1 MIRLTRTNSVNK
13 DFIRLIKDLDAYLEV
28 SDGEEHSFY
37 SQFNKVDLIKHVVLA
52 SYNEIIIACGA
63 IKQYD
68 SKTMEI
74 KRMFTSSDYRGKG
87 IAGLIL
93 VELQNWTKE
102 MGFENCI
109 LETGKRQREAIR
121 LYKKSGYEVIKN
133 YGQYAGIE
141 DSICFMKNLNKI

>member
-1 MIRLTRTNSVNK
+1 MIRLTRTNSINK

-28 SDGEEHSFY
+28 SDGKEHSFY

-121 LYKKSGYEVIKN
+121 LYKKSGYEVITN

-141 DSICFMKNLNKI
+141 DSICFMKNLDKI

>member
-1 MIRLTRTNSVNK
+1 MIRLIRTNSVNK
-13 DFIRLIKDLDAYLEV
+13 DFIRLIKDLDAYLAV

-37 SQFNKVDLIKHVVLA
+37 AQFNKLDLIKHVVLA

-68 SKTMEI
+68 QKTMEI

-87 IAGLIL
+87 VAGLIL
-93 VELQNWTKE
+93 IELQNWTNE

-109 LETGKRQREAIR
+109 LETGKRQIEAIR
-121 LYKKSGYEVIKN
+121 LYKKSGYEVITN
-133 YGQYAGIE
+133 YGQYAGME
-141 DSICFMKNLNKI
+141 DSICFMKKVR

>member
-1 MIRLTRTNSVNK
+1 MIRLIRTNSVNK
-13 DFIRLIKDLDAYLEV
+13 DFIRLIKDLDAYLAV

-37 SQFNKVDLIKHVVLA
+37 AQFNKLDLIKHVVLA

-68 SKTMEI
+68 QKTMEI

-93 VELQNWTKE
+93 IELENWAKE

-109 LETGKRQREAIR
+109 LETGKRQIEAIR
-121 LYKKSGYEVIKN
+121 LYKKIGYEVITN
-133 YGQYAGIE
+133 YGQYAGME
-141 DSICFMKNLNKI
+141 DSICFMKKVR

>member
-1 MIRLTRTNSVNK
+1 MIRLIRTNYVNK
-13 DFIRLIKDLDAYLEV
+13 DFIRLIKDLDAYLAV

-37 SQFNKVDLIKHVVLA
+37 AQFNKLDLIKHVVLA

-68 SKTMEI
+68 QKTMEI

-87 IAGLIL
+87 VAGLIL
-93 VELQNWTKE
+93 IELQNWTNE

-109 LETGKRQREAIR
+109 LETGKRQIEAIR
-121 LYKKSGYEVIKN
+121 LYKKSGYEVITN
-133 YGQYAGIE
+133 YGQYAGME
-141 DSICFMKNLNKI
+141 DSICFMKKVQ

>member
-1 MIRLTRTNSVNK
+1 MIRLIRTDSVNK
-13 DFIRLIKDLDAYLEV
+13 DFIRLIKDLDAYLAV

-37 SQFNKVDLIKHVVLA
+37 AQFNKLDLIKHVVLA

-63 IKQYD
+63 IKKYD
-68 SKTMEI
+68 QKTMEI

-93 VELQNWTKE
+93 IELQNWTNE

-109 LETGKRQREAIR
+109 LETGKRQIEAIR
-121 LYKKSGYEVIKN
+121 LYKKSGYEVITN
-133 YGQYAGIE
+133 YGQYAGME
-141 DSICFMKNLNKI
+141 DSICFMKKVQ

>member
-1 MIRLTRTNSVNK
+1 MIRLIRTNSVNK
-13 DFIRLIKDLDAYLEV
+13 DFIRLIKDLDAYLAV
-28 SDGEEHSFY
+28 SDGEDHSFY
-37 SQFNKVDLIKHVVLA
+37 AQFNKVDLIKHVVLA

-68 SKTMEI
+68 PKTMEI

-93 VELQNWTKE
+93 IELENWAKE

-109 LETGKRQREAIR
+109 LETGKRQIEAIR
-121 LYKKSGYEVIKN
+121 LYKKSGYEVITN
-133 YGQYAGIE
+133 YGQYAGME
-141 DSICFMKNLNKI
+141 DSICFMKKVR

>member
-1 MIRLTRTNSVNK
+1 MIRLIRTDSVNK
-13 DFIRLIKDLDAYLEV
+13 DFIRLIKDLDAYLAV

-37 SQFNKVDLIKHVVLA
+37 AQFNKLDLIKHVVLA

-68 SKTMEI
+68 PKTMEI

-93 VELQNWTKE
+93 IELQNWTKE

-109 LETGKRQREAIR
+109 LETGKRQIEAIR
-121 LYKKSGYEVIKN
+121 LYKKSGYEIITN
-133 YGQYAGIE
+133 YGQYAGME
-141 DSICFMKNLNKI
+141 DSICFMKKVQ

>member
-1 MIRLTRTNSVNK
+1 MIRLIRTNSVNK
-13 DFIRLIKDLDAYLEV
+13 DFIRLIKDLDAYLAV
-28 SDGEEHSFY
+28 SDGEDHSFY
-37 SQFNKVDLIKHVVLA
+37 AQFNKVDLIKHVVLA

-68 SKTMEI
+68 PKTMEI

-93 VELQNWTKE
+93 IELQNWTKE

-109 LETGKRQREAIR
+109 LETGKRQREAIS
-121 LYKKSGYEVIKN
+121 LYQKSGYEVITN
-133 YGQYAGIE
+133 YGQYAGME
-141 DSICFMKNLNKI
+141 DSICFMKKVQ

>member
-1 MIRLTRTNSVNK
+1 MIRLIRTNSVNK
-13 DFIRLIKDLDAYLEV
+13 DFIRLIKDLDAYLAV

-37 SQFNKVDLIKHVVLA
+37 AQFNKVDLIKHVVLA

-68 SKTMEI
+68 PQTMEI

-87 IAGLIL
+87 VAGLIL
-93 VELQNWTKE
+93 IELQNWTNE

-109 LETGKRQREAIR
+109 LETGKRQIEAIR
-121 LYKKSGYEVIKN
+121 LYKKSGYEVITN
-133 YGQYAGIE
+133 YGQYAGME
-141 DSICFMKNLNKI
+141 DSICFMKKVQ

>member
-1 MIRLTRTNSVNK
+1 MIRLIRTNSVNK
-13 DFIRLIKDLDAYLEV
+13 DFIRLIKDLDAYLAV

-37 SQFNKVDLIKHVVLA
+37 AQFNKVDLIKHVVLA

-68 SKTMEI
+68 PKTMEI

-93 VELQNWTKE
+93 IELQNWTKE

-121 LYKKSGYEVIKN
+121 LYKKSGYEVITN
-133 YGQYAGIE
+133 YGQYAGME
-141 DSICFMKNLNKI
+141 DSICFMKKV

>member
-1 MIRLTRTNSVNK
+1 MIRLIRTDSVNK
-13 DFIRLIKDLDAYLEV
+13 DFIRLIKDLDAYLAV

-37 SQFNKVDLIKHVVLA
+37 AQFNKVDLIKHVVLA
-52 SYNEIIIACGA
+52 SYNEITIACGA

-68 SKTMEI
+68 PKTMEI

-93 VELQNWTKE
+93 IELQNWTKE

-121 LYKKSGYEVIKN
+121 LYKKSGYEVITN
-133 YGQYAGIE
+133 YGQYAGME
-141 DSICFMKNLNKI
+141 DSICFMKKV

>member
-1 MIRLTRTNSVNK
+1 MIRLIRTNSVNK
-13 DFIRLIKDLDAYLEV
+13 DFIRLIKDLDAYLAV

-37 SQFNKVDLIKHVVLA
+37 AQFNKLDLIKHVVLA

-68 SKTMEI
+68 QKTMEI

-87 IAGLIL
+87 VAGLIL
-93 VELQNWTKE
+93 IELQNWTNE

-109 LETGKRQREAIR
+109 LETGKRQIEAIR
-121 LYKKSGYEVIKN
+121 LYKKSGYEVITN
-133 YGQYAGIE
+133 YGQYAGME
-141 DSICFMKNLNKI
+141 DSICFMKKV

>member
-1 MIRLTRTNSVNK
+1 MIRLIRTDSVNK
-13 DFIRLIKDLDAYLEV
+13 YFIRLIKDLDAYLAV

-37 SQFNKVDLIKHVVLA
+37 AQFNKLDLIKYVVLA

-68 SKTMEI
+68 QKTMEI

-87 IAGLIL
+87 VAGLIL
-93 VELQNWTKE
+93 IELQNWTNE

-109 LETGKRQREAIR
+109 LETGKRQIEAIR
-121 LYKKSGYEVIKN
+121 LYKKSGYEVITN
-133 YGQYAGIE
+133 YGQYAGME
-141 DSICFMKNLNKI
+141 DSICFMKKVQ

>member
-1 MIRLTRTNSVNK
+1 MIRLIRTDSVNK
-13 DFIRLIKDLDAYLEV
+13 DFIRLIKDLDAYLAV

-37 SQFNKVDLIKHVVLA
+37 AQFNKLDLIKHVVLA

-63 IKQYD
+63 IKKYD
-68 SKTMEI
+68 QKTMEI

-93 VELQNWTKE
+93 IELENWAKE

-109 LETGKRQREAIR
+109 LETGKRQIEAIR
-121 LYKKSGYEVIKN
+121 LYKKSGYEVITN
-133 YGQYAGIE
+133 YGQYAGME
-141 DSICFMKNLNKI
+141 DSICFMKKVR

>member
-1 MIRLTRTNSVNK
+1 MIRLIRTNSVNK
-13 DFIRLIKDLDAYLEV
+13 DFIRLIKDLDAYLAV

-37 SQFNKVDLIKHVVLA
+37 AQFNKVDLIKLVVLA

-68 SKTMEI
+68 PQTMEI

-93 VELQNWTKE
+93 IELQNWTKE

-109 LETGKRQREAIR
+109 LETGKRQREAIT
-121 LYKKSGYEVIKN
+121 LYKKSGYEVITN
-133 YGQYAGIE
+133 YGQYAGME
-141 DSICFMKNLNKI
+141 DSICFMKKV

>member
-1 MIRLTRTNSVNK
+1 MIRLIRTNSVNK
-13 DFIRLIKDLDAYLEV
+13 DFIRLIKDLDAYLAV

-37 SQFNKVDLIKHVVLA
+37 AQFNKVDLIKHVVLA

-68 SKTMEI
+68 PQTMEI

-93 VELQNWTKE
+93 IELQNWTKE

-109 LETGKRQREAIR
+109 LETGKRQKEAIR
-121 LYKKSGYEVIKN
+121 LYKKSGYEVITN
-133 YGQYAGIE
+133 YGQYAGME
-141 DSICFMKNLNKI
+141 DSICFMKKV

>member
-1 MIRLTRTNSVNK
+1 MIRLIRTNSVNK
-13 DFIRLIKDLDAYLEV
+13 DFIRLIKDLDAYLAV

-37 SQFNKVDLIKHVVLA
+37 AQFNKVDLIKHVVLA

-68 SKTMEI
+68 PQTMEI

-93 VELQNWTKE
+93 IELQNWTKE

-109 LETGKRQREAIR
+109 LETGKRQREAIT
-121 LYKKSGYEVIKN
+121 LYKKSLKKYNSKN
-133 YGQYAGIE
+133 Q
-141 DSICFMKNLNKI
+141 KI

>member
-1 MIRLTRTNSVNK
+1 MIRLIRTNSVNK
-13 DFIRLIKDLDAYLEV
+13 DFIRLIKDLDAYLAV

-37 SQFNKVDLIKHVVLA
+37 AQFNKLDLIKYVVLA

-68 SKTMEI
+68 QKTMEI

-87 IAGLIL
+87 VAGLIL
-93 VELQNWTKE
+93 IELQNWTNE

-109 LETGKRQREAIR
+109 LETGKRQIEAIR
-121 LYKKSGYEVIKN
+121 LYKKSGYEVITN
-133 YGQYAGIE
+133 YGQYAGME
-141 DSICFMKNLNKI
+141 DSICFMKKVQ

>member
-1 MIRLTRTNSVNK
+1 MIRLIRTDSVNK
-13 DFIRLIKDLDAYLEV
+13 DFIRLIKDLDAYLAV

-37 SQFNKVDLIKHVVLA
+37 AQFNKLDLIKHVVLA

-63 IKQYD
+63 IKKYD
-68 SKTMEI
+68 QKTIEI

-93 VELQNWTKE
+93 IELENWAKE

-109 LETGKRQREAIR
+109 LETGKRQIEAIR
-121 LYKKSGYEVIKN
+121 LYKKSGYEVITN
-133 YGQYAGIE
+133 YGQYAGME
-141 DSICFMKNLNKI
+141 DSICFMKKVR

>member
-1 MIRLTRTNSVNK
+1 MIRLIRTNSVNK
-13 DFIRLIKDLDAYLEV
+13 DFIRLIKDLDAYLAV
-28 SDGEEHSFY
+28 SDGEDHSFY
-37 SQFNKVDLIKHVVLA
+37 AQFNKVDLIKHVVLA

-68 SKTMEI
+68 PKTMEI

-93 VELQNWTKE
+93 IELQNWTKE

-121 LYKKSGYEVIKN
+121 LYQKIGYEVITN
-133 YGQYAGIE
+133 YGQYAGME
-141 DSICFMKNLNKI
+141 DSICFMKKV

>member
-1 MIRLTRTNSVNK
+1 MIRLIRTNSVNK
-13 DFIRLIKDLDAYLEV
+13 DFIRLIKDLDAYLAV

-37 SQFNKVDLIKHVVLA
+37 AQFNKVDLIKHVV
-52 SYNEIIIACGA
+52 CGA

-68 SKTMEI
+68 PQTMEI

-93 VELQNWTKE
+93 IELQNWTKE

-109 LETGKRQREAIR
+109 LETGKRQREAIT
-121 LYKKSGYEVIKN
+121 LYKKSGYEVITN
-133 YGQYAGIE
+133 YGQYAGME
-141 DSICFMKNLNKI
+141 DSICFMKKV

>member
-1 MIRLTRTNSVNK
+1 MIRLIRTDSVNK
-13 DFIRLIKDLDAYLEV
+13 DFIRLIKDLDAYLAV

-37 SQFNKVDLIKHVVLA
+37 AQFNKLDLIKHVVLA

-63 IKQYD
+63 IKKYD
-68 SKTMEI
+68 QKTMEI

-93 VELQNWTKE
+93 IELENWAKE

-109 LETGKRQREAIR
+109 LETGKRQIEAIR
-121 LYKKSGYEVIKN
+121 LYKKSGYEVITN
-133 YGQYAGIE
+133 YGQYAGME
-141 DSICFMKNLNKI
+141 DSICFIKKVR

>member
-1 MIRLTRTNSVNK
+1 MIRLIRTDSVNK
-13 DFIRLIKDLDAYLEV
+13 DFIRLIKDLDAYLAV

-37 SQFNKVDLIKHVVLA
+37 AQFNKLDLIKYVVLA

-63 IKQYD
+63 IKKYD
-68 SKTMEI
+68 QKTMEI

-93 VELQNWTKE
+93 IELENWAKE

-109 LETGKRQREAIR
+109 LETGKRQIEAIR
-121 LYKKSGYEVIKN
+121 LYKKSGYEVITN
-133 YGQYAGIE
+133 YGQYAGME
-141 DSICFMKNLNKI
+141 DSICFMKKVQ